1 MRGQV
6 RGEGKLGLPE
16 ENLSVRSLTWRDTT
30 LINICDH
37 SLIGKTLEEG
47 KLKMHISQD
56 YFGGKIVDGS
66 EALRLMKDSSII
78 NLAGEKAVGIAL
90 SNNLG
95 AKEAIRTIEGV
106 PFLMIYK
113 FGF

>member
-1 MRGQV
+1 MS
-6 RGEGKLGLPE
+6 E
-16 ENLSVRSLTWRDTT
+16 ESLSVRSLTWKDTT

-37 SLIGKTLEEG
+37 SLIGKTLSEG
-47 KLKMHISQD
+47 KLKMHISPD
-56 YFGGKIVDGS
+56 YFGGKIVDHS
-66 EALRLMKDSSII
+66 EALKMMKDSSII
-78 NLAGEKAVGIAL
+78 NLAGTKAVEIAV

-95 AKEAIRTIEGV
+95 SKEAIRFIQGV